1 MGLHSEHDNWLQTGA
16 LADSTE
22 LQYTETEF
30 TLNKFQAIATD
41 ASIYKV
47 SNGHFDK
54 WIP

>member
-30 TLNKFQAIATD
+30 TLNKFQAIAMD

-47 SNGHFDK
+47 SNGYFDK